1 MKNHSDPHP
10 QAPARRRAGILLHPT
25 SLPGESQSGD
35 LGDAAFRFI
44 DFLSA
49 AGMRVW
55 QMLPLGPT
63 HADGSPYQCRSIHA
77 GNPALISLARLHQWG
92 WLTPDDV
99 SRAYAD
105 PGLRQTCLRNAYQG
119 YLRVATPQ
127 ESLAYTQFLSRH
139 AHWLDD
145 YALYQALQQ
154 EHAGA
159 PWWSWPAALRDRAPG
174 ALNKARA
181 RLAPAMQQVRFEQY
195 VFFRQWRDLRDHATA
210 QGLWL
215 FGDMPIFVAH
225 DSADVWAQRDYF
237 LLDPQGQPTVV
248 AGVPPDYFSATG
260 QRWGN
265 PLYHWQRMQADGF
278 RWWLTRVGTQLELF
292 DLLRVD
298 HFRGFEAYWEIPA
311 AETTAVHGRW
321 VSAPGDALFQVLQS
335 HFDSLPLVAEDLGV
349 ITREVTAMRE
359 RYALPGMRILQFAFD
374 GGTDNPYPPHRHDRN
389 SVVYTG
395 THDNDTT
402 LSWFAGLA
410 PEQQQRVHDYLGF
423 PAEPMPWPL
432 IRAALASV
440 ADLAIVPMQD
450 VLALGTGH
458 RMNTPGTTDGNWGW
472 RFAWEQVDEGLA
484 QRLRHLVQLYERS

>member
-1 MKNHSDPHP
+1 MNNHSDP

-25 SLPGESQSGD
+25 SLPGESQNGD

-63 HADGSPYQCRSIHA
+63 HADGSPYQCRSVYA
-77 GNPALISLARLHQWG
+77 GSPALISLARLHQWG
-92 WLTPDDV
+92 WLTADDV
-99 SRAYAD
+99 SRAHTD
-105 PGLRQTCLRNAYQG
+105 PGLRQTCLRNAHQG
-119 YLRVATPQ
+119 YLRAATPQ
-127 ESLAYTQFLSRH
+127 ESTTYTRFLSQH

-159 PWWSWPAALRDRAPG
+159 PWWSWPAALRDRAPT

-195 VFFRQWRDLRDHATA
+195 VFFRQWHDLRDHATA

-278 RWWLTRVGTQLELF
+278 RWWLTRAGTQLELF
-292 DLLRVD
+292 DLLRID
-298 HFRGFEAYWEIPA
+298 HFRGFEAYWEIPV

-321 VSAPGDALFQVLQS
+321 VTAPGDALFQVLQS
-335 HFDSLPLVAEDLGV
+335 HFDPLPLVAEDLGV
-349 ITREVTAMRE
+349 ITREVTALRE

-374 GGTDNPYPPHRHDRN
+374 GGADNPYPPHRHERN

-402 LSWFAGLA
+402 LSWFEGLP
-410 PEQQQRVHDYLGF
+410 PEQQHRVRDYLGF

-440 ADLAIVPMQD
+440 ADLAILPMQD
-450 VLALGTGH
+450 VLALGAGQ
-458 RMNTPGTTDGNWGW
+458 RMNTPGTTAGNWGW
-472 RFAWEQVDEGLA
+472 RFAWEQVDAGLA
-484 QRLRHLVQLYERS
+484 PRLRHLVQLYERG